1 MADTVLLQ
9 KFTTSEGLALIHHF
23 PLNEDDGHGDLETDK
38 TSGSFKNW
46 PMSGHFGYFISD
58 VERSTPY
65 TMLAEVRGVVTADA
79 YWIGYLS
86 SNSFN
91 TGAPQDLRRFNAAYL
106 AWPALP
112 SVKVATASPDA
123 ELIVRDIVTT
133 SGKFVAVFN
142 TGMTTKSAVTI
153 DLTKT
158 RLGTVSSVQDRVN
171 GTPLP
176 LTNGKLT
183 LDLKVA
189 DFRVFYLP

>member
-1 MADTVLLQ
+1 
-9 KFTTSEGLALIHHF
+9 
-23 PLNEDDGHGDLETDK
+23 
-38 TSGSFKNW
+38 
-46 PMSGHFGYFISD
+46 MSGHFGYFISD

-65 TMLAEVRGVVTADA
+65 TMLAEVRGVATADA